1 MPPSNCEHNTAGK
14 TVNEH
19 PPIHLQRM
27 GMGRC
32 TKCFG
37 GEFPATQSCFWE
49 GCQSL
54 ISRCAA
60 GKLEPLQ
67 VNFGQD
73 SEGLQRIDVV
83 NHPNTLSKN
92 QSQEPGTSKL
102 LERGHFDLVLTIL
115 ISRKAVKHDVKVM
128 KHSEEVT
135 TCHHQNFRR
144 LVLLG
149 LNMIKKN
156 VRTWEC

>member
-1 MPPSNCEHNTAGK
+1 M
-14 TVNEH
+14 
-19 PPIHLQRM
+19 I
-27 GMGRC
+27 
-32 TKCFG
+32 
-37 GEFPATQSCFWE
+37 
-49 GCQSL
+49 

-73 SEGLQRIDVV
+73 SKGLQRMDVV
-83 NHPNTLSKN
+83 NHPNTRSKN

>member
-1 MPPSNCEHNTAGK
+1 M
-14 TVNEH
+14 
-19 PPIHLQRM
+19 I
-27 GMGRC
+27 
-32 TKCFG
+32 
-37 GEFPATQSCFWE
+37 
-49 GCQSL
+49 

-73 SEGLQRIDVV
+73 SKGLQRMDVV
-83 NHPNTLSKN
+83 NHPNTRSKN

-102 LERGHFDLVLTIL
+102 IGRGHFDLILTIL
-115 ISRKAVKHDVKVM
+115 ISRKRVKHDVKVM
-128 KHSEEVT
+128 KYSEEVT

-149 LNMIKKN
+149 LDMIE
-156 VRTWEC
+156 RMSER